1 MGFLAYRTGGN
12 RIRSEQ
18 SMNADH
24 NADHKSLET
33 VFSFANC
40 CQSGDKRQWK
50 FCFVDLRSTFFDSIN
65 VFDCRLFEV
74 FIEYTEYVVKT
85 IRNKGY
91 RNNLHFSCFCRKN
104 IFVSTPDR
112 RQSKTP
118 FTMDERGS
126 EIATTSVF
134 DCHLSPVWRLMAI
147 KILFLTILIYVRR

>member
-1 MGFLAYRTGGN
+1 MGFLAYWTGSN

-24 NADHKSLET
+24 NADHKLLET
-33 VFSFANC
+33 VFSFAIIVASRATN
-40 CQSGDKRQWK
+40 GNGKL
-50 FCFVDLRSTFFDSIN
+50 CFADLRSTFFDSIN

-134 DCHLSPVWRLMAI
+134 DCHLSPVVRLMAI
-147 KILFLTILIYVRR
+147 KKLHF